1 MDRRLQSAAPSLG
14 ARLSHPRRIRGSLH
28 RNGRPA
34 PQSRPAAPIARCSAG
49 ALAPISTR
57 DSSPDWMNAGGHS
70 NLMIPAEVIV
80 TKEMPLL
87 GSGKLD
93 LAGVKRL
100 VDE

>member
-1 MDRRLQSAAPSLG
+1 
-14 ARLSHPRRIRGSLH
+14 
-28 RNGRPA
+28 
-34 PQSRPAAPIARCSAG
+34 
-49 ALAPISTR
+49 
-57 DSSPDWMNAGGHS
+57 MNAGGHS

-100 VDE
+100 VDERSAVSSAA